1 MEEGAERGEAAVERV
16 DEEVV
21 DGAEAMEEVP
31 GLAEACRRF
40 PMPDADTA
48 AHVQREL
55 GWGEQFVGT
64 RMLPSKGGS
73 DLYLYSL
80 RSAAIF
86 LLDQDA
92 ASASMRSKGM
102 IKLIDIDGF
111 VDWVGATVGDAVLAE
126 AMAADAAEVD
136 SYNDKLRAVQMLL
149 DLRMVQYECLT

>member
-1 MEEGAERGEAAVERV
+1 MRHADEEGVE
-16 DEEVV
+16 
-21 DGAEAMEEVP
+21 GADAMEEVP

-40 PMPDADTA
+40 PMPDEDA
-48 AHVQREL
+48 ALHVQREL
-55 GWGEQFVGT
+55 EWGEQFVGT

-111 VDWVGATVGDAVLAE
+111 VNWVGATVGDTALAE
-126 AMAADAAEVD
+126 AMAADVAEVD

-149 DLRMVQYECLT
+149 DLRMVQYGCLT